1 MKTATSK
8 MIMKGVGATLA
19 VCSALAMAS
28 GTKSAPS
35 STKKAVKKPPIRLRE
50 WLTQSRPLCK
60 KTENESSRLFI

>member
-35 STKKAVKKPPIRLRE
+35 STKKAVKKTANKVAGMVDAI
-50 WLTQSRPLCK
+50 
-60 KTENESSRLFI
+60 SSFM